1 MKKRVLSV
9 LLVFALLAG
18 VMSVAANAVDTPY
31 DDSRFYTQGDYE
43 IHYRIIE
50 HKGDF
55 KGRIMMLHGFMC
67 STYAWRNMAAGLSEK
82 GYDCVLADLPNFGYS
97 TREYDG
103 INVIEREKLII
114 GLMKSID
121 PDGEWILAGH
131 SMGGGVATNI
141 AEEYPVKDLL
151 LFCPAP
157 QSTCPEGFEG
167 IVTSKPM
174 QMIMNAFFR
183 YGTKITPLVRVV
195 VYAATRNLKFSMEY
209 DVSGVTDPFLYEGIG
224 AGMCNMLVNVRE
236 TDLENTDKITCP
248 VLLVNAD
255 GDIIIND
262 NMRQQFYDAFPGAKK
277 HIVEGGGHQ
286 CIEDRADEL
295 VPLCVEFI
303 ENAR

>member
-9 LLVFALLAG
+9 FLAFALLCG
-18 VMSVAANAVDTPY
+18 VMSAAACAVDTPY
-31 DDSRFYTQGDYE
+31 GNSLFYTQGDYE

-55 KGRIMMLHGFMC
+55 KGRIMMLHGFLC
-67 STYAWRNMAAGLSEK
+67 STYAWRNMAAGLAEK

-97 TREYDG
+97 TREYEG

-141 AEEYPVKDLL
+141 AEEFPVKALL

-157 QSTCPEGFEG
+157 QSTCPEGFES

-174 QMIMNAFFR
+174 QWIMNAFFR
-183 YGTKITPLVRVV
+183 LGTKITPLVRIV

-209 DVSGVTDPFLYEGIG
+209 DTSGVTAPFLYDGIG
-224 AGMCNMLVNVRE
+224 AAMCNMLVNVRE
-236 TDLENTDKITCP
+236 TDLENTGKIFCP

-262 NMRQQFYDAFPGAKK
+262 GMRKQFYDAFPGAQKY
-277 HIVEGGGHQ
+277 IVEGGGHQ

-295 VPLCVEFI
+295 VPLCADFI
-303 ENAR
+303 ERAQ